1 MENTYY
7 NFDIFYILQSWI
19 YVSSKLI
26 KFIIGCRRDAV
37 TRKSRGLSTGATL
50 RLSRLLKLTGF
61 TWRRYERGWI
71 GVVMF
76 TGINRKVYS
85 SHPGETNAGTL
96 KSDRAIFHSVCL
108 AARRSRYR
116 FSIYREEWRA
126 EHDRAPRRPIAGIL
140 HACSHFRNLKEK
152 TYYRVANVGCSR
164 VA

>member
-1 MENTYY
+1 MENTYH

-61 TWRRYERGWI
+61 TWRRYEHGWI

-96 KSDRAIFHSVCL
+96 KSDRAIFHGFVSRRGAL
-108 AARRSRYR
+108 AIDSRYTAR
-116 FSIYREEWRA
+116 SDAPSTTVPRDGRSPGYYMPARTFATLKKRLIIVWR
-126 EHDRAPRRPIAGIL
+126 
-140 HACSHFRNLKEK
+140 
-152 TYYRVANVGCSR
+152 T
-164 VA
+164 